1 MIGAIIGDI
10 VGSIYEFRN
19 IKTKNFSLFDEQCFF
34 TDDSVMTFAVAKAL
48 MNCGG
53 DYSKLTKETIICMQS
68 FGRLYPEAGYGSYF
82 RYWIKSSDPQ
92 PYNSFGNGSAMRVS
106 PCAYAAETL
115 NEVLMLAKNTAEVTH
130 NHPEGIKG
138 AQATAAAIFLAR
150 TGKSITE
157 ISEYINNNYYRIDF
171 TLDEIRDTYSFNE
184 TCQNSVPQ
192 ALQAFFESTDFE
204 DAIRNA
210 ISIGGDSDTIAAI
223 TGSVAEAY
231 YGVPMDIRNK
241 ALCFLEDDLTEI
253 LVEFYEKYQK

>member
-34 TDDSVMTFAVAKAL
+34 TDDSVMTFAVAKAI

-115 NEVLMLAKNTAEVTH
+115 NEVLMLAKNTAQS
-130 NHPEGIKG
+130 P
-138 AQATAAAIFLAR
+138 
-150 TGKSITE
+150 
-157 ISEYINNNYYRIDF
+157 
-171 TLDEIRDTYSFNE
+171 
-184 TCQNSVPQ
+184 
-192 ALQAFFESTDFE
+192 
-204 DAIRNA
+204 
-210 ISIGGDSDTIAAI
+210 
-223 TGSVAEAY
+223 
-231 YGVPMDIRNK
+231 
-241 ALCFLEDDLTEI
+241 
-253 LVEFYEKYQK
+253 